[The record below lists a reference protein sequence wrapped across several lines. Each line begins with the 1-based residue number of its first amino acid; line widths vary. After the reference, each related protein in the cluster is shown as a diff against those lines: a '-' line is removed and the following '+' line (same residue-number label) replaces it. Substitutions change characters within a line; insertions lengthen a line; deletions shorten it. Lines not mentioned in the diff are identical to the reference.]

1 MPQVL
6 KDNIDNAISVQV
18 DKDRANEIYL
28 AFCGSIDHAAA
39 GQLLH
44 MISSAVAK
52 GFGHVHLLF
61 QSNGGS
67 VADGMC
73 LYNFFRGL
81 PIKLTAYNTGTIR
94 SAGVLAYLGA
104 KYRKAS
110 QHATF
115 VLHHCRRHNESG
127 SANQMKA
134 IANGLLIEQ
143 TRMETVL
150 RTHLNLSAEQWF
162 DFDQYELVL
171 TPEQALQAGLATEI
185 AEFVAPCDASFY
197 PLEAVKRLENRS

>member
-1 MPQVL
+1 MSRIA
-6 KDNIDNAISVQV
+6 KHDIDSAIAV
-18 DKDRANEIYL
+18 KANGDRANEIYL

-39 GQLLH
+39 AQLLH
-44 MISSAVAK
+44 MISSAVAE
-52 GFGHVHLLF
+52 GVNHVNLLF

-81 PIKLTAYNTGTIR
+81 PITLTAYNTGTIR

-104 KYRKAS
+104 RHRKAS
-110 QHATF
+110 QYSTF

-127 SANQMKA
+127 SAHQMKA

-143 TRMETVL
+143 TRMESVL
-150 RTHLNLSAEQWF
+150 RTHLNLTVEQWAE
-162 DFDQYELVL
+162 FDQYELVL
-171 TPEQALQAGLATEI
+171 TPEQALQAGVVTEI
-185 AEFVAPCDASFY
+185 AEFVPPCDASFH
-197 PLEAVKRLENRS
+197 PLEAVRRLENRS